1 MVSRGR
7 AEHYSSHPL
16 MAGIPSVYI
25 QRIAVRILDAR
36 RFAKMLLVADLLGR
50 IPIHQHPTILTGEP
64 LRVTQTLAAEGK
76 VSTSFLSKMENRAK
90 RKIKH
95 SFTGGQKFWGGKE
108 WSDYNEVAS
117 ES

>member
-16 MAGIPSVYI
+16 MAGIPSIYI

-36 RFAKMLLVADLLGR
+36 RFAKILLVADLLGR

-64 LRVTQTLAAEGK
+64 LRVTHSDVSVEHMHASKNSASKLASQCP
-76 VSTSFLSKMENRAK
+76 VSAIWF
-90 RKIKH
+90 
-95 SFTGGQKFWGGKE
+95 
-108 WSDYNEVAS
+108 
-117 ES
+117 

>member
-16 MAGIPSVYI
+16 MAGIPSIYI

-36 RFAKMLLVADLLGR
+36 RFAKILLVADLLGR

-64 LRVTQTLAAEGK
+64 LRVTQSPSFSKLAHER
-76 VSTSFLSKMENRAK
+76 SFKIHSGCYPDWVACEQPGQQASLGAAGENRRPSA
-90 RKIKH
+90 
-95 SFTGGQKFWGGKE
+95 
-108 WSDYNEVAS
+108 
-117 ES
+117 

>member
-16 MAGIPSVYI
+16 MAGIPSIYI

-36 RFAKMLLVADLLGR
+36 RFAKILLVADLLGR

-64 LRVTQTLAAEGK
+64 LRVTT
-76 VSTSFLSKMENRAK
+76 R
-90 RKIKH
+90 
-95 SFTGGQKFWGGKE
+95 
-108 WSDYNEVAS
+108 
-117 ES
+117 

>member
-16 MAGIPSVYI
+16 MAGIPSIYI

-36 RFAKMLLVADLLGR
+36 RFAKILLVADLLGR

-64 LRVTQTLAAEGK
+64 LRVTVSNGFIRVVRRVSQAAK
-76 VSTSFLSKMENRAK
+76 
-90 RKIKH
+90 
-95 SFTGGQKFWGGKE
+95 
-108 WSDYNEVAS
+108 
-117 ES
+117 

>member
-16 MAGIPSVYI
+16 MAGIPSIYI

-36 RFAKMLLVADLLGR
+36 RFAKILLVADLLGR

-64 LRVTQTLAAEGK
+64 LRVTTPLLGMGA
-76 VSTSFLSKMENRAK
+76 STTE
-90 RKIKH
+90 
-95 SFTGGQKFWGGKE
+95 
-108 WSDYNEVAS
+108 
-117 ES
+117 

>member
-16 MAGIPSVYI
+16 MAGIPSIYI

-36 RFAKMLLVADLLGR
+36 RFAKILLVADLLGR

-64 LRVTQTLAAEGK
+64 LRVTLSLWTSPLYEPFSRFYGRDIRSIGSIDVGLSTYEGISNTLTSAA
-76 VSTSFLSKMENRAK
+76 V
-90 RKIKH
+90 
-95 SFTGGQKFWGGKE
+95 TG
-108 WSDYNEVAS
+108 
-117 ES
+117 